1 MSSNGALRTVEELVP
16 SGNFIGTS
24 TADVRIPLI
33 VRSGNR
39 IVLVP
44 GMLDTLSRHS
54 LTGESIA
61 PVICIAPTPGEHPL
75 DKRFV
80 SRQKRPQDARRV
92 CLTNVYFGQP
102 QKRPCN
108 DFGVGFRAI
117 DFRGLVSN

>member
-1 MSSNGALRTVEELVP
+1 VEELVP

-54 LTGESIA
+54 LIGESIA
-61 PVICIAPTPGEHPL
+61 PVLCIALPL
-75 DKRFV
+75 ERSSF
-80 SRQKRPQDARRV
+80 RQ
-92 CLTNVYFGQP
+92 
-102 QKRPCN
+102 
-108 DFGVGFRAI
+108 AI
-117 DFRGLVSN
+117 R